1 MSHLTFEEDI
11 EPYALTRDSEI
22 KKLADEHNVKVTS
35 CVSHTLFDPQRFV
48 ILILCILH
56 MTSILKTWLWFGYD
70 RVDKLR
76 IHTVVSTSCYLS
88 VLKNNLKEW
97 WQGSPNIPASSDCVV
112 KPWFS
117 PQTSRQPIRWTAHT
131 QMAMTVFCNC
141 RIWLQKMKL
150 NCISILITQQI
161 L

>member
-48 ILILCILH
+48 ILKMCILH
-56 MTSILKTWLWFGYD
+56 MTSILKTWLWFDYD

-76 IHTVVSTSCYLS
+76 I
-88 VLKNNLKEW
+88 
-97 WQGSPNIPASSDCVV
+97 
-112 KPWFS
+112 
-117 PQTSRQPIRWTAHT
+117 
-131 QMAMTVFCNC
+131 
-141 RIWLQKMKL
+141 
-150 NCISILITQQI
+150 
-161 L
+161 